1 MRLRKKRTA
10 SAEGI
15 MGAVFG
21 AVALYPMAEFALSGQ
36 PHPAHWM
43 LAAFGAGAGFVS
55 GELFHRQR
63 EPF

>member
-1 MRLRKKRTA
+1 
-10 SAEGI
+10 

-21 AVALYPMAEFALSGQ
+21 AVALYPIAEFALSGQ